1 MLNESGYTLGDC
13 WAWMF
18 AHNANKMIDA
28 INGDT
33 DDAKW
38 KARDEAFE
46 KTIAPLGEGRITE
59 LLSGQGFPTYEEST
73 LFANALVCS
82 VEDLVYTPHHI
93 VGTLPRPYRKIA
105 CEFLS
110 KHQAFDTE
118 FTAKTYDEG
127 FTIEWGGGRSN
138 CAQLCFHKYPR
149 HRWHLSWIDN
159 TSMGSVTF
167 NELKVSQDFR
177 NFIQQFK
184 SEVQN

>member
-38 KARDEAFE
+38 KAWVAFE
-46 KTIAPLGEGRITE
+46 KTIAPLGEDRITE

-127 FTIEWGGGRSN
+127 FTIEWRDICGNR
-138 CAQLCFHKYPR
+138 AHLCFCKYYTY
-149 HRWHLSWIDN
+149 RWHLSWIDN
-159 TSMGSVTF
+159 ATMGSVTL